1 MVKNE
6 DKKNE
11 TDTVIKT
18 KTNKKIQTNIP
29 TIEITEVVASSEQIS
44 IIPITELKDFSNHP
58 YHVVRNAAFEELKNS
73 IRVSGILTPILVRP
87 SMDNSLYEI
96 ISGHRRKAAAEA
108 LNLKTVPAIIR
119 ELDDDSAIVIMV
131 DSNQQR
137 ENLLPSEKAWAYKMK
152 LDALKRQGKRND
164 LTSCQ
169 VGTRSRSDAEIAQ
182 NAADSSRSIHRYIC
196 LTNLITPILKLVD
209 DRVLAINTA
218 VELSYL
224 LEEDQLLLH
233 DLLLKENTMPSM
245 AQAARLKE
253 ISRSGGLTQ
262 PEIQAVMTNHKG
274 ESRASNN
281 DMFNRLRPYFPD
293 ATSADDM
300 IKQIIACIG

>member
-1 MVKNE
+1 MEIFVYPKFFERRLAVNVNILFMVL
-6 DKKNE
+6 
-11 TDTVIKT
+11 TALI
-18 KTNKKIQTNIP
+18 IYS
-29 TIEITEVVASSEQIS
+29 TITIS
-44 IIPITELKDFSNHP
+44 
-58 YHVVRNAAFEELKNS
+58 R
-73 IRVSGILTPILVRP
+73 
-87 SMDNSLYEI
+87 
-96 ISGHRRKAAAEA
+96 
-108 LNLKTVPAIIR
+108 
-119 ELDDDSAIVIMV
+119 
-131 DSNQQR
+131 
-137 ENLLPSEKAWAYKMK
+137 
-152 LDALKRQGKRND
+152 
-164 LTSCQ
+164 
-169 VGTRSRSDAEIAQ
+169 
-182 NAADSSRSIHRYIC
+182 